1 VIKPVI
7 NRILNVPMIV
17 ALVAAIAL
25 LITPVSLL
33 AQAGNQGTVAIT
45 VQDPSGAVVPGAKLD
60 LVEVQSNS
68 ARSAATDNKGS
79 YSFVNLNTGMYHLS
93 VSREGFQTKVYDNV
107 LVDSSSVTPIAV
119 MLPVGVS
126 TQTVVVSSEA
136 NAALETTSNEIGTV
150 INATDIENLP
160 ISGRSISGL
169 TTLTP
174 GYSGTWNGVPEPA
187 EGTNIDGLVANNGRT
202 KYQGTISTQV
212 SPRIE
217 SFEQVSVVTDGL
229 SLGNGFG
236 QASMQLN
243 YVSRRGGNRFHGR
256 AYYDFRNDGLNA
268 NSWGNDATTDSAGNW
283 APTRKAKL
291 IQHDF
296 GVSVGGPIF
305 RDKLFFFGTYAEFK
319 QPGTRDTSNS
329 IFTDDALAGNFT
341 YYQPCSP
348 APCTPTPYTVNVLS
362 LASAYNPYIAQPGHL
377 NPDVKKLTDAAIAAT
392 QGLSGS
398 FATSTDHTTRS
409 VSFSVPGTQTNFYP
423 VVRLDYNMTD
433 KVRMY
438 LSWLMTENK
447 PVGSYPAPFP
457 GAGYANQAGDNFTRN
472 YDANYG
478 IDYIFSPRVINQL
491 KIGFAYSKQQFAG
504 GATQNWLTN
513 PYIAFNMT
521 NASGAMSGQAYVTPT
536 GYEYPLFSLTDGVT
550 YQKGSHNI
558 NFGFQGYRE
567 QDHYYNSP
575 FGFPNINFGLASGDP
590 ASNSF
595 VTATMPNSTSTQQGE
610 AGQLFAVLTGRISSV
625 NGMNGY
631 NSAKNDFSDASF
643 YLDEVA
649 LSTGLWA
656 QDSWKIAP
664 TLTVN
669 YGLRWDFYVD
679 PHDIKSAYHNAKL
692 DSILGPTA
700 MGDLFKPGALAGN
713 QNPALS
719 LNPRPFHGYY
729 KTPQPQVALNWNP
742 RPGRDGVWGRL
753 LGDGA
758 TSIRAGFGLR
768 NFTQPYQFYWDAA
781 SDQGQL
787 YLQQWGLTANTTGTA
802 GTFTPGSLNY
812 VAGNWG
818 GSSNRSANPCGQA
831 SPCSYFYNPA
841 TFPTSAPLSQFAFS
855 GNSIP
860 VDGFN
865 PNIRM
870 PYTESWNFG
879 IQRALARN
887 TVLEVRYNGNRT
899 IHNWTMLNYN
909 EVNIFG
915 TANGNTFLNDFKNA
929 QLNYAASG
937 NTNFNDTGTGRIS
950 TPIIHAAFANQSQ
963 TSTYANSTYINYLKN
978 GQAGN
983 FARQLAGRNPT
994 FYCNL
999 VGTNFAPC
1007 AANAGFPGAGA
1018 GYPINLFQ
1026 ANPYNPGGTTGY
1038 MTDAAYS
1045 NYNGLQVDLREA
1057 GFHGLQ
1063 GDFNYTFAKTLG
1075 FGTNNNDYL
1084 ANADNFYTLRNLHL
1098 SYSPQSFD
1106 IRHVVHAYGTYE
1118 LPFGKG
1124 KAFLGNST
1132 LANEIVG
1139 GFSLGTVV
1147 TWQTGSPFFLTGGNP
1162 TYNQNDGGVTLNGLT
1177 PSQLQSQIGHRYIGG
1192 GSKSELG
1199 FDPSLYQSGAQ
1210 GGPSVTS
1217 KLAANVTP
1225 GTIGSIVWLHGP
1237 SRFTQDMS
1245 LSKLI
1250 PIKEGTAL
1258 NLQAEF
1264 INAWNHPTWGTPNG
1278 SVQSGSFGTEG
1289 IATGARQIE
1298 LRGNFTF

>member
-1 VIKPVI
+1 V
-7 NRILNVPMIV
+7 
-17 ALVAAIAL
+17 L
-25 LITPVSLL
+25 LFSIPACLL
-33 AQAGNQGTVAIT
+33 GQAGNQGTVAIT
-45 VQDPSGAVVPGAKLD
+45 VQDESGAVIPGAKLQ
-60 LVEVQSNS
+60 LIESQSNS
-68 ARSAATDNKGS
+68 PRLAVSDSKGT
-79 YSFVNLNTGMYHLS
+79 YSFVNLNVGSYSLL
-93 VSREGFQTKVYDNV
+93 VSHDGYQAKHYDDV
-107 LVDSSSVTPIAV
+107 RVDSSTTTPIV
-119 MLPVGVS
+119 VVLPVGAV
-126 TQTVVVSSEA
+126 TQTVEVNSEA
-136 NAALETTSNEIGTV
+136 NAALQTSSTELGTV
-150 INATDIENLP
+150 INTTDIENLP
-160 ISGRSISGL
+160 ISGRAISSL
-169 TTLTP
+169 TSLTA
-174 GYSGTWNGVPEPA
+174 GYSGTWNGLPEPA

-236 QASMQLN
+236 QATMQLN
-243 YVSRRGGNRFHGR
+243 YVSRRGGNKFHGR

-268 NSWGNDATTDSAGNW
+268 NSWGNDATVDKNGNW
-283 APTRKAKL
+283 APTRKTKL

-305 RDKLFFFGTYAEFK
+305 KDKLFFFGTYAEFK
-319 QPGTRDTSNS
+319 QPGTITTSNS
-329 IFTDDALAGNFT
+329 IFTPAALAGNFT
-341 YYQPCSP
+341 YYY
-348 APCTPTPYTVNVLS
+348 TPSGTTTPVPVTVNVLTV
-362 LASAYNPYIAQPGHL
+362 ANAYNPYGPGTI

-398 FATSTDHTTRS
+398 PATSTDNTTNT
-409 VSFSVPGTQTNFYP
+409 VSFNVPGTQTNYYP
-423 VVRLDYNMTD
+423 VARLDYNLND
-433 KVRMY
+433 KIRMY

-457 GAGYANQAGDNFTRN
+457 GAAYANQAGNNFTRN
-472 YDANYG
+472 FDANYG
-478 IDYIFSPRVINQL
+478 LDYIFSPRLINQL
-491 KIGFAYSKQQFAG
+491 KVGFAYSRQQFAG
-504 GATQNWLTN
+504 GSTQNWLTN
-513 PYIAFNMT
+513 PLIAFNMT
-521 NASGAMSGQAYVTPT
+521 NANGNMSGQNYILPT
-536 GYEYPLFSLTDGVT
+536 GYEYPLFSLTDGIT
-550 YQKGSHNI
+550 YQKGAHNI
-558 NFGFQGYRE
+558 SFGFQGYRE
-567 QDHYYNSP
+567 QDHYYNAP
-575 FGFPNINFGLASGDP
+575 FGYPNISFGLASGDP
-590 ASNSF
+590 AANVFTS
-595 VTATMPNSTSTQQGE
+595 ATMPNSSSAQRAE
-610 AGQLFAVLTGRISSV
+610 AGQLFAVLTGRISGV
-625 NGMNGY
+625 AGMSGY
-631 NSAKNDFSDASF
+631 NSGKNDYSDSSF

-649 LSTGLWA
+649 LSTGVWA

-664 TLTVN
+664 TLTIN

-679 PHDIKSAYHNAKL
+679 PHDIKAAYHNAKL

-700 MGDLFKPGALAGN
+700 LPDLFKPGALNGN

-729 KTPQPQVALNWNP
+729 KTPQPQVAFNWNP
-742 RPGRDGVWGRL
+742 HPDRDSVWSKI

-787 YLQQWGLTANTTGTA
+787 YLQQWGLTANTTGTP
-802 GTFTPGSLNY
+802 GSFTPGSLNY
-812 VAGNWG
+812 SASQNWG
-818 GSSNRSANPCGQA
+818 GTNTRNPHPAGLT
-831 SPCSYFYNPA
+831 YFYNPA
-841 TFPTSAPLSQFAFS
+841 TFPESAPLSQFAFV
-855 GNSIP
+855 GGGIP

-915 TANGNTFLNDFKNA
+915 SYNGNTFLNDFKNA
-929 QLNYAASG
+929 QLNLAASG
-937 NTNFNDTGTGRIS
+937 GTNFNDTGTGRVA
-950 TPIIHAAFANQSQ
+950 TPIIDAAFKNQSQ
-963 TSTYANSTYINYLKN
+963 GNGFASSTYITYLQT
-978 GQAGN
+978 GAAGS

-994 FYCNL
+994 FFCNL
-999 VGTNFAPC
+999 VGASFTPC
-1007 AANAGFPGAGA
+1007 AANAGFSGAGA

-1026 ANPYNPGGTTGY
+1026 ANPYLGGNGTGY

-1045 NYNGLQVDLREA
+1045 NYNGLQVDLREG

-1075 FGTNNNDYL
+1075 FGTVNNDYL

-1098 SYSPQSFD
+1098 AYSPQSFD
-1106 IRHVVHAYGTYE
+1106 IRHVFHGYGTYE

-1139 GFSLGTVV
+1139 GFSIGTVL
-1147 TWQTGSPFFLTGGNP
+1147 TFQTGSPFSLTGGYS
-1162 TYNQNDGGVTLNGLT
+1162 TYNQNDGGVSLNGIT
-1177 PSQLQSQIGHRYIGG
+1177 PKQLQSQIGHRYIGG
-1192 GSKSELG
+1192 GSKSELA
-1199 FDPSLYQSGAQ
+1199 FDPSLYQSGAK

-1217 KLAANVTP
+1217 KLAPNTTP

-1237 SRFTQDMS
+1237 SRFTNDMA
-1245 LSKLI
+1245 LTKLI

-1258 NLQAEF
+1258 TLQSEF
-1264 INAWNHPTWGTPNG
+1264 INVWNHPTWGTPNG
-1278 SVQSGSFGTEG
+1278 TIQSSNFGTSS

-1298 LRGNFTF
+1298 LRANITF

>member
-7 NRILNVPMIV
+7 NRILSFRAVL
-17 ALVAAIAL
+17 LVAAIAL
-25 LITPVSLL
+25 LISPVSLL
-33 AQAGNQGTVAIT
+33 AQAGNQGSVAVT
-45 VQDPSGAVVPGAKLD
+45 VQDPSGALVPGAKLD
-60 LVEVQSNS
+60 LVEIQSNS
-68 ARSAATDNKGS
+68 ARSATTDSKGG
-79 YSFVNLNTGMYHLS
+79 YSFVNLNTGTYHLT

-107 LVDSSSVTPIAV
+107 LVDSSTVTPITV
-119 MLPVGVS
+119 MLPVGTS

-136 NAALETTSNEIGTV
+136 NAALQTQSTEIGTV
-150 INATDIENLP
+150 INTTDIENLP
-160 ISGRSISGL
+160 ISGRAISGL
-169 TTLTP
+169 TTLTA
-174 GYSGTWNGVPEPA
+174 GYSGTWNGLPDPA

-202 KYQGTISTQV
+202 KYQGTIATQV

-229 SLGNGFG
+229 NLGNGFG

-268 NSWGNDATTDSAGNW
+268 NSWSNDGTVDSSGKW
-283 APTRKAKL
+283 APTRKTKL

-319 QPGTRDTSNS
+319 APGTKNTSNS
-329 IFTDDALAGNFT
+329 IFTPAALAGNFT
-341 YYQPCSP
+341 YYSGS
-348 APCTPTPYTVNVLS
+348 TPITVNVLS
-362 LASAYNPYIAQPGHL
+362 LASAYNPYTAKPGQL
-377 NPDVKKLTDAAIAAT
+377 NPDVKLLTDAAIAAT
-392 QGLSGS
+392 QGLSGRD
-398 FATSTDHTTRS
+398 ATNTDNTTRS
-409 VSFSVPGTQTNFYP
+409 MTFSVPGSQTNFYP
-423 VVRLDYNMTD
+423 VVRLDYNASQ

-438 LSWLMTENK
+438 LSWLMSEYK

-457 GAGYANQAGDNFTRN
+457 GAAFADQAGNNFTRN
-472 YDANYG
+472 FDANYG

-491 KIGFAYSKQQFAG
+491 KVGFAYSRQQFAG
-504 GATQNWLTN
+504 GAKQNWLTN
-513 PYIAFNMT
+513 PVVNFNMT
-521 NASGAMSGQAYVTPT
+521 NANGAMSGQAYVTPT

-550 YQKGSHNI
+550 IQKGAHNI

-575 FGFPNINFGLASGDP
+575 FGFPNIGFGLASGDP
-590 ASNSF
+590 AANVFTS
-595 VTATMPNSTSTQQGE
+595 ATMPNSSSTQRGE
-610 AGQLFAVLTGRISSV
+610 AGQLFAVLTGRISGV
-625 NGMNGY
+625 NGMSGY
-631 NSAKNDFSDASF
+631 NSAKNDFTNPSF

-664 TLTVN
+664 TLTMN

-679 PHDIKSAYHNAKL
+679 PHDVKSAYHNAKL

-700 MGDLFKPGALAGN
+700 LGDLFKPGALAGN
-713 QNPALS
+713 QNPELS

-742 RPGRDGVWGRL
+742 RPDRASVWGRL

-787 YLQQWGLTANTTGTA
+787 YLQQWGLTANTTGVA
-802 GTFTPGSLNY
+802 GSFMPGSLNY
-812 VAGNWG
+812 DPANQKWG
-818 GSSNRSANPCGQA
+818 GSSDRNPNPCAPTGTC
-831 SPCSYFYNPA
+831 PYFYNPA
-841 TFPTSAPLSQFAFS
+841 TFPQSAPLSLFALN
-855 GNSIP
+855 GGGIP

-879 IQRALARN
+879 IQRSLARN

-915 TANGNTFLNDFKNA
+915 TANGNTFLTDFKNA
-929 QLNYAASG
+929 QLNLAASG
-937 NTNFNDTGTGRIS
+937 GTNFSDTGTGRIS
-950 TPIIHAAFANQSQ
+950 TPIIDAAFKNQSLG
-963 TSTYANSTYINYLKN
+963 STYASSTYITYLQT
-978 GQAGN
+978 GAAGS

-1007 AANAGFPGAGA
+1007 AANAGFSGAGA

-1026 ANPYNPGGTTGY
+1026 ANPYAAGNTTGY

-1124 KAFLGNST
+1124 KAFLSNST

-1139 GFSLGTVV
+1139 GFSLGTIA
-1147 TWQTGSPFFLTGGNP
+1147 TWQTGSPFSLTGGNA
-1162 TYNQNDGGVTLNGLT
+1162 TYNQNDGGVALNGISV
-1177 PSQLQSQIGHRYIGG
+1177 SQLQSQMGHRYIGG
-1192 GSKSELG
+1192 GSASELG
-1199 FDPSLYQSGAQ
+1199 FDPSLYQSGAK

-1217 KLAANVTP
+1217 KLAANTTP

-1264 INAWNHPTWGTPNG
+1264 INAWNHPTWGSPNG
-1278 SVQSGSFGTEG
+1278 SVQSPSFGLEG
-1289 IATGARQIE
+1289 IATGSRQIE
-1298 LRGNFTF
+1298 LRANITF

>member
-1 VIKPVI
+1 MIKPVI
-7 NRILNVPMIV
+7 KRTLNVPMIV
-17 ALVAAIAL
+17 ALVAAVAL
-25 LITPVSLL
+25 LISPVSLL
-33 AQAGNQGTVAIT
+33 AQAGNQGTVAVT
-45 VQDPSGAVVPGAKLD
+45 VQDPSGALVPGAKLD

-68 ARSAATDNKGS
+68 ARSATTDSKGA
-79 YSFVNLNTGMYHLS
+79 YSFVNLNTGTYHLT

-107 LVDSSSVTPIAV
+107 LVDSSTVTPITV
-119 MLPVGVS
+119 MLPVGTS
-126 TQTVVVSSEA
+126 TQTVVVSSQA
-136 NAALETTSNEIGTV
+136 NAALQTSSTEIGTV
-150 INATDIENLP
+150 INTTDIENLP
-160 ISGRSISGL
+160 IGNRNISTL
-169 TTLTP
+169 TTLTA

-212 SPRIE
+212 APRVE

-229 SLGNGFG
+229 NLGNGFG

-256 AYYDFRNDGLNA
+256 AFYNFQNSGLNA
-268 NSWGNDATTDSAGNW
+268 NSWGNDATVDKNGNW

-291 IQHDF
+291 IKHDF

-305 RDKLFFFGTYAEFK
+305 KDKLFFFGTYAEFK
-319 QPGTRDTSNS
+319 QPGTITTSDS
-329 IFTDDALAGNFT
+329 IFTSAALAGNFT
-341 YYQPCSP
+341 YYSGT
-348 APCTPTPYTVNVLS
+348 TPITVNVLT
-362 LASAYNPYIAQPGHL
+362 LANAYNPYGAGQI
-377 NPDVKKLTDAAIAAT
+377 NPDVNALVQKAIKNT

-398 FATSTDHTTRS
+398 PATSTDNTTNT
-409 VSFSVPGTQTNFYP
+409 VSFSVPGTQTQFYP
-423 VVRLDYNMTD
+423 VVRLDYNVSD
-433 KVRMY
+433 KLRMY
-438 LSWLMTENK
+438 LSWLMTESK

-457 GAGYANQAGDNFTRN
+457 GSDYADQAGNNFTRN
-472 YDANYG
+472 FDANYG
-478 IDYIFSPRVINQL
+478 IDYIFNPRVINQL
-491 KIGFAYSKQQFAG
+491 KVGFAYSRQQFAG
-504 GATQNWLTN
+504 GSKQNWLTN
-513 PYIAFNMT
+513 PLIQFNMT
-521 NASGAMSGQAYVTPT
+521 NANGNMSGQNYILPT

-550 YQKGSHNI
+550 IQKGAHNI
-558 NFGFQGYRE
+558 SFGFQGYRE
-567 QDHYYNSP
+567 QDHYYNAP
-575 FGFPNINFGLASGDP
+575 FGYPNIGFGLASGDP
-590 ASNSF
+590 AANVFTS
-595 VTATMPNSTSTQQGE
+595 TTMPNSSSAQRGE
-610 AGQLFAVLTGRISSV
+610 AGQLFAVLTGRISGV
-625 NGMNGY
+625 NGMSGY
-631 NSAKNDFSDASF
+631 NPAKNNFTNSSF

-649 LSTGLWA
+649 LSSGVWA

-664 TLTVN
+664 TLTMN

-692 DSILGPTA
+692 DSILGPTTLA
-700 MGDLFKPGALAGN
+700 DLFKPGALNGN

-742 RPGRDGVWGRL
+742 RPDRASVWGRL

-787 YLQQWGLTANTTGTA
+787 YLQQWGLTANTTGVA
-802 GTFTPGSLNY
+802 GSFQPGSLNY
-812 VAGNWG
+812 AVSQNWG
-818 GSSNRSANPCGQA
+818 GTNDRNPNPAGLT
-831 SPCSYFYNPA
+831 YFYNPA
-841 TFPTSAPLSQFAFS
+841 TFPTSAPLSLFTLN
-855 GNSIP
+855 GGGIP

-915 TANGNTFLNDFKNA
+915 SYNGDTFLNDFKNA
-929 QLNYAASG
+929 QANLAASG
-937 NTNFNDTGTGRIS
+937 GTSFVDTGTGRVA
-950 TPIIHAAFANQSQ
+950 TPIIDAAFKNQSLG
-963 TSTYANSTYINYLKN
+963 STYTSSTYITYLQT
-978 GQAGN
+978 GAAGT

-994 FYCNL
+994 FFCNL
-999 VGTNFAPC
+999 VGASFTPC
-1007 AANAGFPGAGA
+1007 ATNAGFTGAGA

-1026 ANPYNPGGTTGY
+1026 ANPYNPGNTTGY

-1063 GDFNYTFAKTLG
+1063 GDFNYTWAKTLG

-1098 SYSPQSFD
+1098 SYVPQSFD
-1106 IRHVVHAYGTYE
+1106 IRHVFHGYGTYE

-1124 KAFLGNST
+1124 KAFLDNST

-1139 GFSLGTVV
+1139 GFSLGTVM
-1147 TWQTGSPFFLTGGNP
+1147 TFQTGSPFSLTGGYS
-1162 TYNQNDGGVTLNGLT
+1162 TYNQNDGGVTLNGIT
-1177 PSQLQSQIGHRYIGG
+1177 PAQLQSQIGHRYVGG
-1192 GSKSELG
+1192 GLKSELA
-1199 FDPSLYQSGAQ
+1199 FDPSLYQNGAK
-1210 GGPSVTS
+1210 GGPSVLS
-1217 KLAANVTP
+1217 KLAPNTTA

-1237 SRFTQDMS
+1237 SRFTQDMA
-1245 LSKLI
+1245 LTKLI

-1258 NLQAEF
+1258 TFQAEF
-1264 INAWNHPTWGTPNG
+1264 LNVWNHPTWGTPNG
-1278 SVQSGSFGTEG
+1278 SVQSGSFGTSG
-1289 IATGARQIE
+1289 IATGARAIE